1 MAKIIDRSE
10 LVMYRKEFLKQMDD
24 YIKDMIGD
32 ESIIMKWLMGGLPDG
47 YNEIDLEEIASDDEL
62 WLDCVECFSRCCKAA
77 GAI

>member
-62 WLDCVECFSRCCKAA
+62 WLDCVKCFSRCCKAA

>member
-77 GAI
+77 GTI